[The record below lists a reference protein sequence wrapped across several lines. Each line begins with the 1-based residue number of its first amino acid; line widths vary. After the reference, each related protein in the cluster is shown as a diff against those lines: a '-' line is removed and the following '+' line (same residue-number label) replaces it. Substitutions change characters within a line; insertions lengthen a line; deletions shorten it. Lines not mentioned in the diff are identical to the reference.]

1 MTVGGI
7 IVKPSADSLLS
18 NGNLVLML
26 NMLAAL
32 LSVCHKHNMVD
43 KTFFKWSMSVNC
55 CLRTRIVSKLC
66 LRTDVTMT
74 LKNV

>member
-43 KTFFKWSMSVNC
+43 KTFFQVEYEC
-55 CLRTRIVSKLC
+55 KL
-66 LRTDVTMT
+66 L
-74 LKNV
+74 LKNKNCIKTVLKN